1 MLVILKNQCLMEVLL
16 KEFGNQLRICEL
28 QIPVIRCTKFNG
40 KVDLGFAKLHQNDD
54 STGVPVLNHE
64 GQMEKVEIEFA
75 ANEIKDRGW

>member
-1 MLVILKNQCLMEVLL
+1 M
-16 KEFGNQLRICEL
+16 
-28 QIPVIRCTKFNG
+28 IRCTKFNG